1 MAISKV
7 LTGKTQLDQKRVA
20 RAWAYD
26 DKNEH
31 GISFGTYRDAGPV
44 DSVGALCS
52 HNGNHE
58 LSIDLCACEKQG
70 LPIVIFDEFGR
81 RFRVTRVGTEFP
93 SFLVEESKKGET
105 R

>member
-7 LTGKTQLDQKRVA
+7 LTGKTQLEQKRVA
-20 RAWAYD
+20 RAWAYE

-31 GISFGTYRDAGPV
+31 GISFGTYRDTGPV
-44 DSVGALCS
+44 QSIGALCS
-52 HNGNHE
+52 NNGNHE

-81 RFRVTRVGTEFP
+81 RFRVTRVGYPELP
-93 SFLVEESKKGET
+93 SFLLEESKKEKQ
-105 R
+105 